1 MTHQRTKMTAMQIDM
16 GATGLTGRNRNMRG
30 SFATI
35 LALLEFEPLRIAVM
49 STTTVSPQ
57 DAAMN
62 DADPLDRLLL
72 DGHAIVAGLQWG
84 DEGKGKIVDLLARR
98 YDVIV
103 RYNGGANAG
112 HSVQIGDVR
121 FALHLIPSGI
131 LHPSKINVIGN
142 GVVIDPAKVIEEVTG
157 LRKRGVTIA
166 GNLRISDRAHVVFPY
181 HKVQD
186 ALLEAAMCKARGDG
200 AKIGTTGRGIGPC
213 YADKATRSTGIRMG
227 ELLEADRFRERLTH
241 IVAVKNVMLGALAQ
255 SCGEPFEQIDAKKL
269 ADEFL
274 GYAAE
279 LKQHIC
285 DTTQL
290 LHDAMDSGK
299 QLLFEGANAAL
310 LDIDHGTYPFVTS
323 SNCSS
328 LGVYPGAGVP
338 GNKVRHIIGIMKAY
352 QTRVGGGPM
361 PTELH
366 DETGE
371 LIRTTGNEFGTT
383 TGRPRRCG
391 WLDLVSV
398 KYTAKISGATALSV
412 MLFDVLAGLETLKIC
427 TAYKH
432 KGKVLPSFPADAVVL
447 AEVEP
452 VYEELPG
459 FSEELT
465 KATTFAEL
473 PANAKAYIQFI
484 EDYVGVPVKIV
495 SVGPRRDQTLVR

>member
-1 MTHQRTKMTAMQIDM
+1 MTQPSTVHPAAESDL
-16 GATGLTGRNRNMRG
+16 AT
-30 SFATI
+30 
-35 LALLEFEPLRIAVM
+35 
-49 STTTVSPQ
+49 
-57 DAAMN
+57 
-62 DADPLDRLLL
+62 DPLDRLPLK
-72 DGHAIVAGLQWG
+72 GHAIVAGLQWG

-98 YDVIV
+98 YDVTV

-131 LHPSKINVIGN
+131 LHPDKINVIGN

-157 LRKRGVTIA
+157 LRKRGVAIA

-186 ALLEAAMCKARGDG
+186 ALLEAAMSKARGDG

-227 ELLEADRFRERLTH
+227 ELLEPARFHERLMH
-241 IVAVKNVMLGALAQ
+241 IVAVKNVMLGALAA
-255 SCGEPFEQIDAKKL
+255 SCGEAFEPFDASKL

-274 GYAAE
+274 GYADE

-290 LHDAMDSGK
+290 LHDAMDQGK

-310 LDIDHGTYPFVTS
+310 LDIDHGTYPYVTS

-338 GNKVRHIIGIMKAY
+338 GNKVSHIIGIMKAY

-361 PTELH
+361 PTELN
-366 DETGE
+366 DATGQR
-371 LIRTTGNEFGTT
+371 IRDVGREYGTT

-398 KYTAKISGATALSV
+398 KYTARLSGVTAIAV
-412 MLFDVLAGLETLKIC
+412 MLFDVLAGMETLKVC
-427 TAYKH
+427 TGYRH
-432 KGKVLPSFPADAVVL
+432 KGALLAGFPADSVVL
-447 AEVEP
+447 DEVEP
-452 VYEELPG
+452 VYKELPG
-459 FSEELT
+459 FSEQIVT
-465 KATTFAEL
+465 AKSFADL
-473 PANAKAYIQFI
+473 PANAKGYIQFI
-484 EDYVGVPVKIV
+484 EDFVGVPVKIV